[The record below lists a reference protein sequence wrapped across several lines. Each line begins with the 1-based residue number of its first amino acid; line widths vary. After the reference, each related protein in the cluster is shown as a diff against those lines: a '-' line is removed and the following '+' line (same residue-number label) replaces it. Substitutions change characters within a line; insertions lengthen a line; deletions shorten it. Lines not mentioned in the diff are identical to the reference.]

1 MGLVQFTEKVLRLWR
16 SASFG
21 ESPHMALGRRGE
33 RIAAGYLRRHGH
45 KILRCNF
52 RAPHGGEVDIVCRD
66 KRHGELVFVEVKT
79 RSGEEFGRPLDAVDK
94 KKRQL
99 ILRGAMKWL
108 HMLGMPEITYRFD
121 VIEVVAGDSLEV
133 RHIENAFQVPEHFV
147 Y

>member
-1 MGLVQFTEKVLRLWR
+1 MRRPAPPGAHGARVSHAVHIMGCRPISIPMRALICLGCLAFTPL
-16 SASFG
+16 A
-21 ESPHMALGRRGE
+21 
-33 RIAAGYLRRHGH
+33 
-45 KILRCNF
+45 C
-52 RAPHGGEVDIVCRD
+52 APHGGEVDIVCRD

-108 HMLGMPEITYRFD
+108 HLLGMPDITYRFD
-121 VIEVVAGDSLEV
+121 VVEVVVGRSREV

>member
-1 MGLVQFTEKVLRLWR
+1 MGLVRFTEKVLRLWR

-21 ESPHMALGRRGE
+21 EAPHMALGREGE
-33 RIAAGYLRRHGH
+33 RIAAKYLRRHGH
-45 KILRCNF
+45 KILRTNF
-52 RAPHGGEVDIVCRD
+52 RAPHGGEVDLVCRD

-79 RSGEEFGRPLDAVDK
+79 RSSEEFGRPLNAVDK

-108 HMLGMPEITYRFD
+108 HMLGMPDITYRFD
-121 VIEVVAGDSLEV
+121 VVEVVAGKSREV